1 MSNLDNTKAFAVSDQ
16 EIDRLDEMLKT
27 IDSDISIAMS
37 YVRRAQGLTFK
48 ALDKRFS
55 GINSGTLKRYMQQSY
70 HSMRP
75 IHIVAAYS
83 WATMVPM
90 TAFYYGFKLKEFY
103 RGMDDN
109 AVEALVCIGR
119 LPTEQ
124 FNTFLNMVCNTLSE
138 ESRREFLTFRAA
150 IESEYGVIENY
161 SSLFPPAVLDINE
174 FAIDYYHSVAITVKR
189 FREENDISID
199 TISRVLGLSRYQYE
213 ALEKPNKII
222 HFPVSIGFRVKLGFK
237 LNTHVNFTSEMR
249 QFPEFHKLRQVQH
262 IRDLLIVEALRKLK
276 SNERQSMTQIL
287 TSLSDIYK

>member
-1 MSNLDNTKAFAVSDQ
+1 MSNLDNKKALAVSDQ

-83 WATMVPM
+83 WVTMVPM

-124 FNTFLNMVCNTLSE
+124 FNTFLTIVCNTLSE
-138 ESRREFLTFRAA
+138 ESRREFFAFRAA

-161 SSLFPPAVLDINE
+161 SSLFPPTVLDINE
-174 FAIDYYHSVAITVKR
+174 FAIDYYRSVAVTVKR
-189 FREENDISID
+189 FREENNISID

-213 ALEKPNKII
+213 ALEKPNKIMQ
-222 HFPVSIGFRVKLGFK
+222 FPVSIGFRVKLGFK

-262 IRDLLIVEALRKLK
+262 VRDLLIVEALRRLKL
-276 SNERQSMTQIL
+276 NERQSMTRIL
-287 TSLSDIYK
+287 TSLSEIYK